1 MTTETSATPLPS
13 IVAPGPTGLRSV
25 LFENRDLMGVSLLEL
40 DQYRFDSAEV
50 SQDLL
55 EGTSLNCF
63 RCEASR
69 WHTAGSNHE
78 GKLLA
83 LKHVTLELSGQEVG
97 GVDPSTLYP
106 TTLPEG
112 LNDYSGKSLLEL
124 RSEVQEMEQKLVR
137 YRAAAGLYA

>member
-63 RCEASR
+63 RCEAAR
-69 WHTAGSNHE
+69 WHTAGSIQPR
-78 GKLLA
+78 
-83 LKHVTLELSGQEVG
+83 GQVACPEAR
-97 GVDPSTLYP
+97 DPGTGRP
-106 TTLPEG
+106 RGEWTLP
-112 LNDYSGKSLLEL
+112 LSIQPHCQRD
-124 RSEVQEMEQKLVR
+124 
-137 YRAAAGLYA
+137 